1 MLETILLIAVIVV
14 LIVSIFSFPFVLSR
28 ALNEVRDSMTPPEQ
42 QKMPD
47 FNALRN
53 DLMDLVT
60 ETIST
65 MQPPN
70 AMDHLLGMLTQ
81 FAQMKMMQSTGID
94 PSALISGFANSEEGL
109 NDPAD

>member
-1 MLETILLIAVIVV
+1 MLDTILLIAVVVV
-14 LIVSIFSFPFVLSR
+14 LILCIFAFPFVLSR

-42 QKMPD
+42 QKLPD

-60 ETIST
+60 DTIST

-94 PSALISGFANSEEGL
+94 PSSMIGHITEMGEGL
-109 NDPAD
+109 NDPPE